1 MPYMYLKFECSTIKC
16 HYKSQTSG
24 FLYISSEKHYYK
36 EGILKL
42 TNRFFLTSS
51 RFTGRQL
58 PSKYS
63 FILCK
68 KNEDWFK
75 KGNID
80 VSTAKQLILCQEK
93 ITK

>member
-68 KNEDWFK
+68 N